1 MNCQGAFYSIWS
13 VDSFRALVCLGP
25 SAEAYK
31 APCRSWYRSRVI
43 RTRSGLQWLIV
54 TCTPGRLFR
63 NSNFALPSQDEF
75 RAALDS
81 LRSAIHAHFPHL
93 GEDWDKAAKLI
104 RVDLATQMQG
114 LDAAK
119 LLPSLARAIEM
130 QSMRPALSMSDGVYT
145 HDFRGKNA
153 SSLSGLAYL
162 KTNGPTANQ
171 ALRFEV
177 RFRRSSIKHRC
188 AESWLSNALNVVR
201 VLQPVSLAFWQ
212 RYIRWMRQVPV
223 DIELGA
229 DSNDEDARELLES
242 LSEAGLDAF
251 GPCSLHSQDDLRWLR
266 KLIAKKQGG
275 ILHHVSPCTRKL
287 LVAFGIPDDASA
299 PLKSINEEGA
309 AISAPRSEICAPQT
323 KIDSRGSFPL
333 LLSLLL
339 SRNQSLA
346 FGSNLNLKSG
356 CRSRIRT
363 YDPLINSQLLYL
375 LSYAATRD
383 TIIPLSIGAMSHG
396 T

>member
-1 MNCQGAFYSIWS
+1 MNCQGASNSIWS

-63 NSNFALPSQDEF
+63 NSNFDWPSHDEF
-75 RAALDS
+75 QTALES

-93 GEDWDKAAKLI
+93 GEDWDKVAKLI
-104 RVDLATQMQG
+104 RVDLATQMKG

-119 LLPSLARAIEM
+119 ILPSLARAIEM
-130 QSMRPALSMSDGVYT
+130 QSMRPALSMPDGVYT

-162 KTNGPTANQ
+162 KTYDSAANQ

-177 RFRRSSIKHRC
+177 RFRRPSIKHRC
-188 AESWLSNALNVVR
+188 AESWLSDALNVVR

-212 RYIRWMRQVPV
+212 RYLRWMRRVPGE
-223 DIELGA
+223 IELGT
-229 DSNDEDARELLES
+229 DSNAESARELLDS

-251 GPCSLHSQDDLRWLR
+251 GPGSLHCQDDLRWLR

-275 ILHHVSPCTRKL
+275 VSPHVSPCTRKL
-287 LVAFGIPDDASA
+287 LVAFGIPADASA

-309 AISAPRSEICAPQT
+309 AILAPRSEICAPQA
-323 KIDSRGSFPL
+323 KIDSRCSFPL

-339 SRNQSLA
+339 SRKGSLA
-346 FGSNLNLKSG
+346 FGSDLNLKSG